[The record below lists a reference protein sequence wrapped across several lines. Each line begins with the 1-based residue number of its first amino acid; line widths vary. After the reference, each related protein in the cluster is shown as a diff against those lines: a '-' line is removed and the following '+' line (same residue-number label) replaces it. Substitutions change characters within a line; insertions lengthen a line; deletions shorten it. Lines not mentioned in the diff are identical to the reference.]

1 MATDYCSYLRSHL
14 TEKLSKLGLTEEGCY
29 QFGQDWQGHGAM
41 FAGSVIYFRG
51 HGRIVAV
58 PFSVGD
64 GASCFV
70 GAAEATLSTYREWP
84 SLWDLVGM
92 TADLDDNDIESLDA
106 YLGQFPEGP
115 DAMLAFVA
123 EKLGQLFPR

>member
-41 FAGSVIYFRG
+41 
-51 HGRIVAV
+51 
-58 PFSVGD
+58 
-64 GASCFV
+64 FV

>member
-1 MATDYCSYLRSHL
+1 
-14 TEKLSKLGLTEEGCY
+14 
-29 QFGQDWQGHGAM
+29 
-41 FAGSVIYFRG
+41 
-51 HGRIVAV
+51 
-58 PFSVGD
+58 
-64 GASCFV
+64 
-70 GAAEATLSTYREWP
+70 
-84 SLWDLVGM
+84 M